1 VPRRLIVPRVT
12 VDFSDVQDFEVLP
25 KGEYGAVIAKAEWR
39 EPQDAD
45 KYPYVNLEFDVKE
58 VVNASED
65 VDLGNGRKL
74 WAILSTSPK
83 ALWRMKQVFENLG
96 IFMEELD
103 IDIDDETNA
112 VLSPELVGLPC
123 HVTVSKRVY
132 EGREQNQVDAITS
145 TDGGTAPAKAKK
157 PAARRPAAGSKTK
170 TAAARKFK

>member
-1 VPRRLIVPRVT
+1 MPRIT
-12 VDFSDVQDFEVLP
+12 VDFSDVQEFEVLP
-25 KGEYGAVIAKAEWR
+25 KGEYAAVIAKAEWR
-39 EPQDAD
+39 EPQDSD
-45 KYPYVNLEFDVKE
+45 KYPYINLEFDVKE
-58 VVNASED
+58 VVNVSDE

-96 IFMEELD
+96 IYMEELD
-103 IDIDDETNA
+103 IDVDDETNA

-145 TDGGTAPAKAKK
+145 PDGGASPAKK
-157 PAARRPAAGSKTK
+157 PAGGRKT
-170 TAAARKFK
+170 TAAKKTTSAAKKFK

>member
-1 VPRRLIVPRVT
+1 MPRIT
-12 VDFSDVQDFEVLP
+12 VDFSDVQEFEVLP
-25 KGEYGAVIAKAEWR
+25 KGEYAAVIAKAEWR

-58 VVNASED
+58 AVNVTED

-96 IFMEELD
+96 IYMEELD
-103 IDIDDETNA
+103 IDVDDETNA

-145 TDGGTAPAKAKK
+145 PDGGSAPAKKTTGRAKPGARK
-157 PAARRPAAGSKTK
+157 PAGKPAGKQ
-170 TAAARKFK
+170 FK

>member
-1 VPRRLIVPRVT
+1 MPRIT
-12 VDFSDVQDFEVLP
+12 VDFSDVQEFEVLP
-25 KGEYGAVIAKAEWR
+25 KGEYAAVIAKAEWR
-39 EPQDAD
+39 EPQDSD
-45 KYPYVNLEFDVKE
+45 KYPYINLEFDVKD
-58 VVNASED
+58 VVNVGED

-96 IFMEELD
+96 IYMEELD
-103 IDIDDETNA
+103 IDVDDETNA

-145 TDGGTAPAKAKK
+145 PDGGTAPAKKTTASRKTTAAKK
-157 PAARRPAAGSKTK
+157 TTSAAK
-170 TAAARKFK
+170 KFK

>member
-1 VPRRLIVPRVT
+1 MPRIT
-12 VDFSDVQDFEVLP
+12 VDFSDVQEFEVLP
-25 KGEYGAVIAKAEWR
+25 KGEYGGVIAKAEWR

-45 KYPYVNLEFDVKE
+45 KYPYINLEFDVKE
-58 VVNASED
+58 AVNVSEE

-96 IFMEELD
+96 IYMEELD
-103 IDIDDETNA
+103 IDVDDESNA

-123 HVTVSKRVY
+123 HLTVSKRVY

-145 TDGGTAPAKAKK
+145 PDGTSGGAGAKAKPKAGGPK
-157 PAARRPAAGSKTK
+157 PKAK
-170 TAAARKFK
+170 AAAKKFK